1 VVDFLAVRVLSPDA
15 KVLLMNVSRALR
27 SSLATALLGCGAVAL
42 TPTAA
47 QGAAVAATV
56 VNSWSTSTGAWAGQ
70 PSPDPSGIT
79 YSGGKLIISD
89 GEVEEIKALY
99 TGVNI
104 FYSSLTG
111 TPDPAKAWTTLPASD
126 EPSGISTFGNLFV
139 VSDDTGTTGTT
150 GTRGVYLFNPGSD
163 GRWVSGEDPNPK
175 FFPGGTYGTDPEDL
189 TVDSDVTS
197 NGHIVVISGAN
208 REVVDY
214 SAGPDGNFATTGDN
228 VVTHFDVGQYGALDP
243 EGIEY
248 EPVRNTLL
256 VLDHTSNKIY
266 ELSRQGALLNT
277 VTLPAGVFIK
287 AAGMT
292 LAPGTNGGTNLSVV
306 DRGVDNNTN
315 PNQNDGKV
323 VELKVT
329 LPPLPGGDTVAP
341 TVTAKTPPDGKT
353 GFSRTGNVTATFS
366 EAVQNVNT
374 STFRLTDPNGVVVT
388 AVVKLSTTTNKWV
401 LNPSVTLNANTKYTA
416 TVIGG
421 ASGGVEDLA
430 GNDFAGITWSFT
442 TGA

>member
-1 VVDFLAVRVLSPDA
+1 
-15 KVLLMNVSRALR
+15 MNVSRPLR
-27 SSLATALLGCGAVAL
+27 LTLAAALLGGGVVAL
-42 TPTAA
+42 APTAA

-70 PSPDPSGIT
+70 SSPDPSGIT

-89 GEVEEIKALY
+89 GEVDEIKSLY
-99 TGVNI
+99 KGVNI

-126 EPSGISTFGNLFV
+126 EPTGISTFGNLFV

-163 GRWVSGEDPNPK
+163 GRWVSGQDPNPK
-175 FFPGGTYGTDPEDL
+175 FFSGGTYGTDPEDL

-214 SAGPDGNFATTGDN
+214 APGPDGNFATTGDN
-228 VVTHFDVGQYGALDP
+228 VTTHFDVGQYGALDP

-292 LAPGTNGGTNLSVV
+292 LAPGTNGGNNLYVV
-306 DRGVDNNTN
+306 DRGLDNNTN
-315 PNQNDGKV
+315 PGENDGQV
-323 VELKVT
+323 VELQVT
-329 LPPLPGGDTVAP
+329 LPPLGGGGDDTVAP
-341 TVTAKTPPDGKT
+341 TLTGKTPPANKT
-353 GFSRTGNVTATFS
+353 GVSRTANVTATFS
-366 EAVQNVNT
+366 EAVKNVNGT
-374 STFRLTDPNGVVVT
+374 TFTLTGPNGVVT

-401 LNPSVTLNANTKYTA
+401 LNPSVTLAANTKYTV
-416 TVIGG
+416 TIT
-421 ASGGVEDLA
+421 SGVTDLA
-430 GNDFAGITWSFT
+430 GNPLSGAPVTWSFT

>member
-1 VVDFLAVRVLSPDA
+1 
-15 KVLLMNVSRALR
+15 MNLSRALR
-27 SSLATALLGCGAVAL
+27 ASLVAALVGGGLTVL

-56 VNSWSTSTGAWAGQ
+56 VNRWSTSTGAWAGK

-89 GEVEEIKALY
+89 GEVEEIPALY
-99 TGVNI
+99 KGVNI

-111 TPDPAKAWTTLPASD
+111 TPDAAKAWTTMPASD
-126 EPSGISTFGNLFV
+126 EPTGISTFGNLFV
-139 VSDDTGTTGTT
+139 ISDDTNP
-150 GTRGVYLFNPGSD
+150 RIYLFNPGSD
-163 GRWVSGEDPNPK
+163 GRWVSGQDANPK
-175 FFPGGTYGTDPEDL
+175 SFAPGTNATDPEDV
-189 TVDSDVTS
+189 TVDSDVTKD
-197 NGHIVVISGAN
+197 GHIVVVSGAN
-208 REVVDY
+208 KEVVDY

-228 VVTHFDVGQYGALDP
+228 VVTHFDVLQYGAKDP

-277 VTLPAGVFIK
+277 VTLPTGVFTK

-292 LAPGTNGGTNLSVV
+292 LAPGTNGGNNLYIV
-306 DRGVDNNTN
+306 DRGLDNNTN
-315 PNQNDGKV
+315 PSENDGQV
-323 VELKVT
+323 VELQVT
-329 LPPLPGGDTVAP
+329 LPPIGGGGDTVAP
-341 TVTAKTPPDGKT
+341 TVTAKTPADGKT

-366 EAVQNVNT
+366 EAVKNVNGT
-374 STFRLTDPNGVVVT
+374 TFKLTDPNGVVVT

-401 LNPSVTLNANTKYTA
+401 LNPSATLAANTKYTA
-416 TVIGG
+416 TVVGG
-421 ASGGVEDLA
+421 ASGVEDLA

-442 TGA
+442 TGAS

>member
-1 VVDFLAVRVLSPDA
+1 MNMSRVL
-15 KVLLMNVSRALR
+15 RA
-27 SSLATALLGCGAVAL
+27 SLVAALVGGGLTVL

-47 QGAAVAATV
+47 QGAAGAATV
-56 VNSWSTSTGAWAGQ
+56 VNRWSTSTGAWATK

-89 GEVEEIKALY
+89 GEVEEMPALY
-99 TGVNI
+99 KGANI

-111 TPDPAKAWTTLPASD
+111 TPDHAKAWTTLPPSD
-126 EPSGISTFGNLFV
+126 EPTGISTFGNLFV
-139 VSDDTGTTGTT
+139 ISDDTNP
-150 GTRGVYLFNPGSD
+150 RIYLFNPGSD
-163 GRWVSGEDPNPK
+163 GRWVSGQDANPK
-175 FFPGGTYGTDPEDL
+175 SFAPGTYATDPEDV
-189 TVDSDVTS
+189 TVDSDVTKE
-197 NGHIVVISGAN
+197 GHIVVVSGAN
-208 REVVDY
+208 KEVVDY
-214 SAGPDGNFATTGDN
+214 SAGPDGNFATTADN
-228 VVTHFDVGQYGALDP
+228 VIKHFDVLQYGAKDP

-277 VTLPAGVFIK
+277 VTLPTGVFTK

-292 LAPGTNGGTNLSVV
+292 LAPGTNGGNNLYVV

-315 PNQNDGKV
+315 PNENDGQV
-323 VELKVT
+323 VELQVT
-329 LPPLPGGDTVAP
+329 LPPLGGGGGDTVAP
-341 TVTAKTPPDGKT
+341 TVTAKTPPADRT
-353 GFSRTGNVTATFS
+353 GVSRTANVTATFS
-366 EAVQNVNT
+366 EAVQNVNGT
-374 STFRLTDPNGVVVT
+374 TFRLAAPNGALVT

-401 LNPSVTLNANTKYTA
+401 LNPSATLAANTKYTA
-416 TVIGG
+416 TVVGG
-421 ASGGVEDLA
+421 ASGVEDLA